1 VSAVSAFSA
10 IFALT
15 YLIKRLS
22 TVFAAALSMK
32 MEMSL
37 LRCGSCE
44 PLKAGV
50 HATAL
55 GLSALMGLYN
65 AAAWLARREMHLA
78 INAVLYTAL
87 TAWEQK
93 HVAHHLAELRRL
105 QQTAPAEPAVVRVPV
120 TKLAA

>member
-1 VSAVSAFSA
+1 
-10 IFALT
+10 
-15 YLIKRLS
+15 
-22 TVFAAALSMK
+22 M
-32 MEMSL
+32 

-55 GLSALMGLYN
+55 GLSAIMGLYN
-65 AAAWLARREMHLA
+65 AAAWLSRRELHLA

-87 TAWEQK
+87 TAWEQQ
-93 HVAHHLAELRRL
+93 HVAHHLAALRRA
-105 QQTAPAEPAVVRVPV
+105 QEEAAAEAAPVEPAPV

>member
-1 VSAVSAFSA
+1 
-10 IFALT
+10 
-15 YLIKRLS
+15 
-22 TVFAAALSMK
+22 MN

-55 GLSALMGLYN
+55 GLSAVMGLYN
-65 AAAWLARREMHLA
+65 AAAWLTRREMHLA
-78 INAVLYTAL
+78 VNAVLYTML
-87 TAWEQK
+87 TAWEQQ
-93 HVAHHLAELRRL
+93 HVAHHLAELRRAHDATG
-105 QQTAPAEPAVVRVPV
+105 QPASAEVVPI